1 MEQFSAAAVYEMAR
15 TFEQLRATCNLI
27 ERFGKVKFSGSEIVP
42 DQMESIELLPAR
54 TRMELPPEWQ
64 KSVLKILTAV
74 EQHCEY
80 IGLKLSTQAARDARV
95 ELESG
100 RIKTYSDASEAFRG
114 YTSASREGLQCSS
127 SSSRPGRFCS
137 NGNAS
142 TSSASSIR
150 SARRFQRSPGL
161 KRGRWQL
168 ENIFAGQNAAWQAD
182 RNK

>member
-100 RIKTYSDASEAFRG
+100 RIKTYSDASEAFG
-114 YTSASREGLQCSS
+114 ALDKIIQLQLRENL
-127 SSSRPGRFCS
+127 FM
-137 NGNAS
+137 
-142 TSSASSIR
+142 II
-150 SARRFQRSPGL
+150 SPERAAFYS
-161 KRGRWQL
+161 KPQL
-168 ENIFAGQNAAWQAD
+168 FGEA
-182 RNK
+182 